1 MENEKSNHSFYRPVA
16 DPGISSSG
24 DDVRRDIMIWFLIGV
39 LAGALVM
46 ALAAAASRADRKE
59 EDTVDS

>member
-1 MENEKSNHSFYRPVA
+1 
-16 DPGISSSG
+16 
-24 DDVRRDIMIWFLIGV
+24 MIWFLIGI

-46 ALAAAASRADRKE
+46 ALAASASRADRKE

>member
-1 MENEKSNHSFYRPVA
+1 
-16 DPGISSSG
+16 
-24 DDVRRDIMIWFLIGV
+24 MIWFLIGV

-59 EDTVDS
+59 EDAVDS

>member
-1 MENEKSNHSFYRPVA
+1 
-16 DPGISSSG
+16 
-24 DDVRRDIMIWFLIGV
+24 MIWFLFGV

-46 ALAAAASRADRKE
+46 ALAAAASRADRKD

>member
-1 MENEKSNHSFYRPVA
+1 
-16 DPGISSSG
+16 
-24 DDVRRDIMIWFLIGV
+24 MIWFLIGV

-46 ALAAAASRADRKE
+46 ALAVAASRADRKE